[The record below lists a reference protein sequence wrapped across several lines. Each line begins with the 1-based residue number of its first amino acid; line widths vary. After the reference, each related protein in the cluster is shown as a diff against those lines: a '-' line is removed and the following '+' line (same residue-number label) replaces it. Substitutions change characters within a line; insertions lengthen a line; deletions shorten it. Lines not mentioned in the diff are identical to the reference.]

1 MFWTVEPAYKAH
13 RQLQCEKRM
22 KLILPGIRQKI
33 KALHSLTWR
42 YRKIMPLLLF
52 LLMIPVYY
60 NSISAHFNTVYGYR
74 CFFDSDG
81 EFILHQF
88 DMNKTFTHND
98 HLLYHVIARWR
109 YTHAGLLPNP
119 LKIHKQLSAIAGAAG
134 VALLFAIGLSLTG
147 RILPSLLAAL
157 FTGGCA
163 GYWFF
168 AATIDTYQPSLV
180 FCILSLGFFIKALQ
194 RQRLAD
200 YAGMGAA
207 MGMAFLFRTDAVLL
221 GTLALIALAAARR
234 RTAGLVVCGGLF
246 LIVGVAGY
254 AVLAHHYYNVPWH
267 QIPAWT
273 AGHANRPETLQGQ
286 WGTLHNFT
294 GAALGITALNHALY
308 AILIPGV
315 NATRD
320 AGFLSTPAGI
330 TALVI
335 YILTAG
341 TALLR
346 GAWKSRQDRLVF
358 CLLMAA
364 VTWLVT
370 RVFFYCWWDPKAPFL
385 FAVLSLPAWWLILIM
400 SIGRKTTSAPQPAAG
415 SRWETLALALL
426 TITAWSHNTINLVQ
440 PLRHL

>member
-1 MFWTVEPAYKAH
+1 MT
-13 RQLQCEKRM
+13 M
-22 KLILPGIRQKI
+22 
-33 KALHSLTWR
+33 LHSLTWR
-42 YRKIMPLLLF
+42 HRKILPLLLF
-52 LLMIPVYY
+52 LMMIPVYY
-60 NSISAHFNTVYGYR
+60 NSISAHFNTVYDNHW
-74 CFFDSDG
+74 FFDSDG
-81 EFILHQF
+81 EFILNHF
-88 DMNKTFTHND
+88 ILNKTFTHND
-98 HLLYHVIARWR
+98 HLLYHITARWS
-109 YTHAGLLPNP
+109 YIHADHLPLGKPTP

-168 AATIDTYQPSLV
+168 AATIETYQSSLV
-180 FCILSLGFFIKALQ
+180 FCILSLGFFIKVLQ

-221 GTLALIALAAARR
+221 GTLALIALATTRR
-234 RTAGLVVCGGLF
+234 WIAGLVVCGGLF

-254 AVLAHHYYNVPWH
+254 AALAHHYYNVPWH
-267 QIPAWT
+267 QIPAW
-273 AGHANRPETLQGQ
+273 ANSHVNRPEYLQGQ
-286 WGTLHNFT
+286 CGTLHNLT

-315 NATRD
+315 HATRNV
-320 AGFLSTPAGI
+320 GFLSTHAGI
-330 TALVI
+330 IALVI
-335 YILTAG
+335 YILAAG

-346 GAWKSRQDRLVF
+346 CAWKSRQDRLVF

-370 RVFFYCWWDPKAPFL
+370 RVFFYCWWDPKDPFL
-385 FAVLSLPAWWLILIM
+385 FAELSLPAWWLILIM
-400 SIGRKTTSAPQPAAG
+400 SIGWKTATTPQPAAG
-415 SRWETLALALL
+415 SRWETISLALL
-426 TITAWSHNTINLVQ
+426 TITVWTHNNINMIH
-440 PLRHL
+440 PFRHL